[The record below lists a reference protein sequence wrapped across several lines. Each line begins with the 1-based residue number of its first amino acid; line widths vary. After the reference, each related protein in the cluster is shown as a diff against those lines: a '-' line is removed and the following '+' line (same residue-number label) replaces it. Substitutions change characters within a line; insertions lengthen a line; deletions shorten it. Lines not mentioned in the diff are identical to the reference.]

1 MLGRWTAVAIV
12 AAGFAACDNQSTP
25 PTGTQGASLRV
36 VTWNMYLGAD
46 FTPLLS
52 QASSTPPGFS
62 IEAALGRTFEAV
74 EATDPPMRADTMAA
88 RIAEAG
94 SGAPD
99 VIALEEV
106 ALWRTQATPD
116 GTATPATDPAF
127 DFLRLVV
134 DGLARRG
141 LTYDV
146 AVVADNADVEAT
158 AELTSGVR
166 LDVRFTDRDAILVR
180 RDAPFVVT
188 GTAQGKYTANLVVP
202 TLLGRS
208 IDFRRG
214 WVAADLTPAGG
225 GVSPIRVVD
234 THLEA
239 VADPIRDAQVAEL
252 VAGPVRDAPP
262 ELVLAGD
269 LNLRPDAVPYRALT
283 AVGLTDVW
291 ATVAGG
297 DPGVTCCQA
306 ADLRNPA
313 SMLDERIDY
322 VFVRG
327 ALTPSTAERLGALE
341 SERTPSGLWP
351 SDHAG
356 VEAALATS
364 SSSDPSGSGAALR
377 SSVDNR

>member
-12 AAGFAACDNQSTP
+12 AVCAAACDNEGTP
-25 PTGTQGASLRV
+25 STGTQGASLRV

-52 QASSTPPGFS
+52 QAAATPPGFS
-62 IEAALGRTFEAV
+62 VEAAVGRTFEAV

-88 RIAEAG
+88 RLAEVG
-94 SGAPD
+94 PD
-99 VIALEEV
+99 VIALQEV

-116 GTATPATDPAF
+116 GTATPATEPAF

-134 DGLARRG
+134 DALARRG

-146 AVVADNADVEAT
+146 AVVSENADIETT

-188 GTAQGKYTANLVVP
+188 GTAQGKFTANLRVP
-202 TLLGRS
+202 TIIS
-208 IDFRRG
+208 QTIDFRRG

-252 VAGPVRDAPP
+252 VAGPVRDAPA

-269 LNLRPDAVPYRALT
+269 FNLRPDAVPYRALT
-283 AVGLTDVW
+283 TVGLTDVW

-306 ADLRNPA
+306 GDLRNPT

-327 ALTPSTAERLGALE
+327 ALTPSAAERLGAVE

-356 VEAALATS
+356 VEATLATS
-364 SSSDPSGSGAALR
+364 SSSLPSGSGAALR
-377 SSVDNR
+377 SSVDSR